1 MHHGALAQHGSNE
14 WLASSGGATGCT
26 PAFSVS
32 WGAWEG
38 WGPKSARADTNV
50 SLTLSRRG
58 AVPENSG
65 MAGRGSA
72 FAAGGS
78 REPPTTSQ
86 GSPAG
91 VEEVATGA
99 LRGSIVSKGVSGP
112 VSSSS
117 ETRPKCFERRSI
129 TSG

>member
-1 MHHGALAQHGSNE
+1 MLGESDLRENLEGTGMHHGALAQHGSNE
-14 WLASSGGATGCT
+14 WLASNGGAAGSS

-38 WGPKSARADTNV
+38 GEPKSARADTNV

-72 FAAGGS
+72 FAASGS
-78 REPPTTSQ
+78 REPPTTSL

-91 VEEVATGA
+91 VEEVATGC
-99 LRGSIVSKGVSGP
+99 VGP
-112 VSSSS
+112 
-117 ETRPKCFERRSI
+117 
-129 TSG
+129 